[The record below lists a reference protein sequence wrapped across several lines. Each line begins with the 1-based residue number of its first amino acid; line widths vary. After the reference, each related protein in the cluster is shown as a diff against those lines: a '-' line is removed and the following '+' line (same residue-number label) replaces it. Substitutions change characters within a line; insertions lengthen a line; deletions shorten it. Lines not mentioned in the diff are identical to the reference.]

1 MIDAIATLG
10 RQTLSAFS
18 RVGASGQLLF
28 RTLFRL
34 PNIRKGFPLFLEQVY
49 SEGVLS
55 LIIIVVS
62 GLFIGMVVTLQG
74 YNVLQKFGATQ
85 QLGPLVSLSVLREL
99 GPVVTALLFAG
110 RAGSALTAEV
120 GLMKATDQLNAM
132 EMMAVSPIQRVI
144 SPRFWAGFFSM
155 PMLAFIFNAVAIFGA
170 YLVAVKWL
178 GLDNGS
184 FWSNMQSS
192 VLFSEDVLNGIYKTI
207 VFGFAIAWIAVYQG
221 FASKPTA
228 EGIGRATTKTVV
240 YSSLAIL
247 SLDFLLTA
255 MMIGGW

>member
-10 RQTLSAFS
+10 RQALSIFS
-18 RVGASGQLLF
+18 RVGASGQLLY

-34 PNIRKGFPLFLEQVY
+34 PNFRKGFPLFLEQVY

-55 LIIIVVS
+55 LIIIFVS

-74 YNVLQKFGATQ
+74 YSVLQKFGATQ

-178 GLDNGS
+178 GLDDGS

-192 VLFSEDVLNGIYKTI
+192 VNFSEDVLNGIYKTI
-207 VFGFAIAWIAVYQG
+207 VFGFVIAWIAVYQG
-221 FASKPTA
+221 FSAKPTA
-228 EGIGRATTKTVV
+228 QGIGRATTKTVV